1 MSIRVLQECRDS
13 KSILDVVRHG
23 AGLALDECQYQFRD
37 RRWNC
42 TTFND
47 TQAFGKVLQISK

>member
-1 MSIRVLQECRDS
+1 MSLLQECQSS
-13 KSILDVVRHG
+13 KSVLDVVRDG
-23 AGLALDECQYQFRD
+23 ASMALDECQYQFRD

-47 TQAFGKVLQISK
+47 TNAFGRVLETSK